1 MVSISVQVVVAI
13 GSSMA
18 GRGVVWVEPAMQ
30 AIESSTAGELGM
42 PAMQAIDSSTAGEL
56 GMASALVELEAAE
69 PDATGFAVL
78 DACVSY
84 SIIVAIR
91 PAGHVSA
98 HGHNTVH
105 THTHTRTDTC
115 TRTDVHI
122 QPHPYP
128 IPDRYIV
135 S

>member
-1 MVSISVQVVVAI
+1 MASIGVQVVVAI

-18 GRGVVWVEPAMQ
+18 GRGGVWVEPAMQ
-30 AIESSTAGELGM
+30 AIDSST
-42 PAMQAIDSSTAGEL
+42 AMQAIDSSTAGEL